1 MTDVDMSERLSPAG
15 RLARTASDRASG
27 IAALAVSS
35 WRLTMADI
43 AINMLLTG
51 LLVVVLL
58 GLMALA
64 VCAELDEE
72 DDE

>member
-1 MTDVDMSERLSPAG
+1 MRVHRHG
-15 RLARTASDRASG
+15 G
-27 IAALAVSS
+27 V
-35 WRLTMADI
+35 LTMADI